1 MWKSCIILFNF
12 AKQIDIS
19 MKKLIIFLLVLASLS
34 CQTQSFDPSSLIG
47 TKWERVERFS
57 DPTIKWEFSKE
68 EIHETVNRKIINK
81 TVHFSN
87 KYYFSQTIPTK
98 FDWNKV
104 GKGDKGKY
112 LVYYVKKSKRFFY
125 RRIETF
131 SKDTLLFWH
140 ERDPEAIGGHSSYEL
155 YRRIE

>member
-1 MWKSCIILFNF
+1 
-12 AKQIDIS
+12 
-19 MKKLIIFLLVLASLS
+19 MKKVIVFIIIVININS
-34 CQTQSFDPSSLIG
+34 CTQTFNPSQLIG

>member
-1 MWKSCIILFNF
+1 MKKVIVFIIILINIYSCTQTFN
-12 AKQIDIS
+12 
-19 MKKLIIFLLVLASLS
+19 
-34 CQTQSFDPSSLIG
+34 PSQLIG

>member
-1 MWKSCIILFNF
+1 MKKVIVFIIILININSCTQTFN
-12 AKQIDIS
+12 
-19 MKKLIIFLLVLASLS
+19 
-34 CQTQSFDPSSLIG
+34 PSQLIG
-47 TKWERVERFS
+47 TKWERVESFS

>member
-1 MWKSCIILFNF
+1 MKKVIVFIIILININSCTQTFN
-12 AKQIDIS
+12 
-19 MKKLIIFLLVLASLS
+19 
-34 CQTQSFDPSSLIG
+34 PSQLIG